1 MKKPLILLSS
11 IATYTSICSGATLR
25 LDNTSGG
32 LGEAL
37 DLLIFTFG
45 DPAATIAVPEINGL
59 FITVHGIT
67 ADGHLNTTATSLGI
81 NGTSDT
87 DTSRFESIFNQSVTF
102 SFSQDVSITQLD
114 FTSFENGE
122 TFDFADTSIANTD
135 LTNGTTDTYDFSTP
149 LLITANSQFTLQATT
164 GDIGIEAMTLTVI
177 PEPSSTALIALGG
190 LALILRR
197 R

>member
-1 MKKPLILLSS
+1 MILLSS

-37 DLLIFTFG
+37 DLLVFTSG
-45 DPAATIAVPEINGL
+45 DPATTTAVPELNGL

-67 ADGHLNTTATSLGI
+67 SDGNLNATATALGI

-87 DTSRFESIFNQSVTF
+87 NTSRFEAAFSQSVTF
-102 SFSQDVSITQLD
+102 SFSQDVSISQLD
-114 FTSFENGE
+114 FTSFENGD
-122 TFDFADTSIANTD
+122 TFDFAGTSIANTD
-135 LTNGTTDTYDFSTP
+135 LTNGSTDIYDFSSP
-149 LLITANSQFTLQATT
+149 LEITANTQFTLQATA

-177 PEPSSTALIALGG
+177 PEPSSTALIALGT
-190 LALILRR
+190 LALMLKRR
-197 R
+197 